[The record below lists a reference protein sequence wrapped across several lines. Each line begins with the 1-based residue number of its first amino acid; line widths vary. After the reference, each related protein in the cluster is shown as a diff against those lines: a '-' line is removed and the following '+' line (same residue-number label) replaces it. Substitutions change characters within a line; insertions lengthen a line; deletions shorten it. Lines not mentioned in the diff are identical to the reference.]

1 MESAGCRVIYQMN
14 CRAPV
19 NRKTFIAK
27 SRIIMTDGKY
37 FNFIIYTTTE
47 HGYSNTSLCY
57 YMLINVLL
65 APLVTHLFSVT
76 NSNVTTAKSIGTQ
89 HMCYCTSKKVLLLSN
104 TIPYL
109 LEHL

>member
-57 YMLINVLL
+57 YKSIKVLL
-65 APLVTHLFSVT
+65 RPLVTHLVSVPIF
-76 NSNVTTAKSIGTQ
+76 NVT
-89 HMCYCTSKKVLLLSN
+89 VV
-104 TIPYL
+104 
-109 LEHL
+109 